1 MINEGMTLKEYE
13 KLEDAEERL
22 ILVDKQLKPLREV
35 IDNILCD
42 EDEGTRR
49 IGEG

>member
-35 IDNILCD
+35 IDDILCD
-42 EDEGTRR
+42 SKEKRK